1 MCTIC
6 SALRPYSSEC
16 DYEGLDSTCVVT
28 ETTDAAHDTST
39 TYTMEVNGSF
49 EGVVESA
56 GDRDWVAITLEAGTT
71 YHIDLF
77 GSPSGSGTLGDPIT
91 AIYDSSGTYLA
102 GNDDGG
108 EGTEP
113 YMSYAALT
121 SGTYYVMARGFSTY
135 TGTYVLS
142 VAEDIA
148 SIPTTPFLADLDTMA
163 KFLTLDYW
171 EANGGSA
178 HRFDTASSNVIS
190 VNVDGLDDAGK
201 QLARWAFEA
210 WEAVA
215 NIDFV
220 ETSDT
225 AQITFD
231 DEDDGAHAN
240 YSQTDGF
247 TTSAQVNIGAD
258 WIDDFGTELDTYSF
272 QTYMHELGHA
282 LGLGH
287 MGSYNGSAEYGTNNS
302 FTNDSWQA
310 SVMSYFN
317 QTENTSITATYATA
331 ATTMIADVVAIQS
344 LYGAAGAGSIS
355 DGDTVYGVG
364 HTLGTSWLGLLFD
377 GVNSGSSANF
387 NGYSFSA
394 TITDIGGYDIVDL
407 SNDTMDQSIDL
418 SSEGISDVL
427 GDAGN
432 LIIARGTVIEEY
444 RAGSGDDTVHGNS
457 AANKLHGNGGNDTLI
472 GNAGEDTLYGGTGND
487 TLRGGTN
494 KDILIGGDGADD
506 MHGGAGRDLADYTQS
521 SSGALID
528 LEDST
533 LNAGS
538 AAGDTLVSIEA
549 LTGTNYDDDLSG
561 NSVRNILFGLDGDDN
576 LLGRAGNDRLIGAD
590 GFDILTGGSGR
601 DVIKGG
607 GMADKLF
614 GDGQNDTLVGG
625 RGSDRLD
632 GGDDNDRMTGGGGN
646 DVFIYNGGA
655 DVITDFGNDRLR
667 IDDVL
672 WDENDPLDLTGL
684 LALASA
690 TTGDTIFDFGA
701 GNTLTL
707 TGYSDLGSLADVVG
721 II

>member
-16 DYEGLDSTCVVT
+16 DYEGLNAASVVT

-56 GDRDWVAITLEAGTT
+56 GDRDWVAITLEAGKT
-71 YHIDLF
+71 YDIDLF

-108 EGTEP
+108 EGTES
-113 YMSYAALT
+113 YMSYTALT
-121 SGTYYVMARGFSTY
+121 SGTYYVMARGYSTY

-142 VAEDIA
+142 VTEDIG
-148 SIPTTPFLADLDTMA
+148 STPTTPFLADLDTMA
-163 KFLTLDYW
+163 EFLTHDYW

-178 HRFDTASSNVIS
+178 HRFDTSSSNVIS
-190 VNVDGLDDAGK
+190 VNIDGLDDAGK

-215 NIDFV
+215 DIDFV
-220 ETSDT
+220 ETSGT

-231 DEDDGAHAN
+231 DEDDGAYAN
-240 YSQTDGF
+240 YSQSGSY
-247 TTSAQVNIGAD
+247 TTSATVNISTG
-258 WIDDFGTELDTYSF
+258 WVDDYGTELDTYSF
-272 QTYMHELGHA
+272 QTYVHEIGHA

-310 SVMSYFN
+310 SVMSYFS
-317 QTENTSITATYATA
+317 QTENTSITATYATT
-331 ATTMIADVVAIQS
+331 ATTMIADVIAIQN

-355 DGDTVYGVG
+355 AGDTVYGVG
-364 HTLGTSWLGLLFD
+364 HTLGASWLGLLFD

-394 TITDIGGYDIVDL
+394 TITDIGGYDVIDL
-407 SNDTMDQSIDL
+407 SNDVMDQLVDL

-427 GDAGN
+427 GDVGN

-444 RAGSGDDTVHGNS
+444 RAGSGDDTVEGNS
-457 AANKLHGNGGNDTLI
+457 AANKLYGKGGNDSLF
-472 GNAGEDTLYGGTGND
+472 GNAGDDTLYGGNGND
-487 TLRGGTN
+487 MLRGGADN
-494 KDILIGGDGADD
+494 DIFIGGDGADD
-506 MHGGAGRDLADYTQS
+506 MYGGAGTDLADYTQS
-521 SSGALID
+521 SSRAVVD
-528 LEDST
+528 LEDAA

-538 AAGDTLVSIEA
+538 AAGDTLVGIED
-549 LTGTNYDDDLSG
+549 LTGTVYDDDLSG
-561 NSVRNILFGLDGDDN
+561 NSVRNVLFGLDGDDN
-576 LLGRAGNDRLIGAD
+576 LLGRAGNDLLVGAD
-590 GFDILTGGSGR
+590 GYDILTGGSGK
-601 DVIKGG
+601 DVLKGG
-607 GMADKLF
+607 GRADKLF
-614 GDGQNDTLVGG
+614 GGAQNDTLIGG

-632 GGDDNDRMTGGGGN
+632 GGDGDDILTGGGGT
-646 DVFIYNGGA
+646 DAFVYNGGE

-672 WDENDPLDLTGL
+672 WAGGNPLDLDGV

-690 TTGDTIFDFGA
+690 TSGDTIFDFGT